1 MKQGSPEAEQLQST
15 DSLLQNIPQN
25 WCLRC
30 RDSHVRAI
38 IVVEAI
44 IDSIFRSLGH
54 MLSISGRIYSVLGFS
69 GRILNDQDTN
79 LSNWSAKIAITPN
92 IK

>member
-1 MKQGSPEAEQLQST
+1 
-15 DSLLQNIPQN
+15 
-25 WCLRC
+25 
-30 RDSHVRAI
+30 
-38 IVVEAI
+38 
-44 IDSIFRSLGH
+44 